1 MTDPDDGQK
10 NTTFTLFTNEERVLD
25 DAERMIRSLEAVGD
39 GVNALAKAYRRS
51 YDEQRRL
58 LRVSDRV
65 QADLQKTNDQLQEK
79 TRELEAVNERLRDAN
94 AQKDL
99 LFSIIGHDLRNPF
112 SIVSGYTQY
121 LHNNAETLPR
131 ETIKDMAGR
140 AHESAMAVS
149 RLLDTLLEWARVQND
164 QIRCDRR
171 STDVDELI
179 AEAISVYESVAV
191 RKHIPIKPTGTPHT
205 QALVD
210 CDMTLTILRNLF
222 NNALKYTPE
231 GGQIGLHVAPPKA
244 AGQFATVSITDTG
257 EGIPPEVQADLFT
270 PNAGKARPGTDGEKG
285 LGLGLPICKQLA
297 ERQGG
302 DLTVDSAPGQGTTF
316 TVYLPTA

>member
-1 MTDPDDGQK
+1 LNDEGDSQK
-10 NTTFTLFTNEERVLD
+10 GSNFTLFTNEERVLD

-39 GVNALAKAYRRS
+39 GVNALANAYRRS

-58 LRVSDRV
+58 LRMSDRV
-65 QADLQKTNDQLQEK
+65 QADLQRTNDQLQEK
-79 TRELEAVNERLRDAN
+79 TRELEAVNERLREAN

-121 LHNNAETLPR
+121 LHNNAETLSR

-164 QIRCDRR
+164 QIQCERR
-171 STDVDELI
+171 ATDIDDLI
-179 AEAISVYESVAV
+179 EEAISVYEGVAV
-191 RKHIPIKPTGTPHT
+191 RKNITIKPTGTPHT
-205 QALVD
+205 QVVVD
-210 CDMTLTILRNLF
+210 RDMTSTILRNLF

-231 GGQIGLHVAPPKA
+231 GGQVSVHVEPPTAGGHFA
-244 AGQFATVSITDTG
+244 AVSISDTG
-257 EGIPPEVQADLFT
+257 NGISREIQSSIFT
-270 PNAGKARPGTDGEKG
+270 PNAGRATPGTHGEKG
-285 LGLGLPICKQLA
+285 LGLGLPMCKQLA
-297 ERQGG
+297 ERQLG
-302 DLTVDSAPGQGTTF
+302 DLTVASTPDVGTTF

>member
-1 MTDPDDGQK
+1 LNDEDESQQS
-10 NTTFTLFTNEERVLD
+10 TTFTLFTNEERVLD

-79 TRELEAVNERLRDAN
+79 TRELEAVNERLREAN

-121 LHNNAETLPR
+121 LHNNADRLSR

-164 QIRCDRR
+164 QVQCDRR
-171 STDVDELI
+171 GTDVDDVI
-179 AEAISVYESVAV
+179 TDAISVYEGVAT
-191 RKHIPIKPTGTPHT
+191 RKNITIKPTGTPHT
-205 QALVD
+205 QVMVD
-210 CDMTLTILRNLF
+210 RDMTSTILRNLF

-231 GGQIGLHVAPPKA
+231 GGQVGVHVAPPKA
-244 AGQFATVSITDTG
+244 AGHLAAVSITDTG
-257 EGIPPEVQADLFT
+257 NGIPPEVQPSIFT
-270 PNAGKARPGTDGEKG
+270 PNAGKATPGTQGEKG

-302 DLTVDSAPGQGTTF
+302 DLTVESTPGAGTTF